1 MVPAMLDSKIQHRSS
16 PDHSEKGW
24 PGGIPYI
31 IGNEGCERFSYYG
44 MRAILYIYV
53 VGLYVNLRGL
63 DEAAA
68 QVEATQTTHLFNAAV
83 YALPLIG
90 AIISDRLLGKYRTI
104 LTLSVVY
111 CLGHLALAL
120 FENPAIQESL
130 FGTVFVDPISGLMI
144 GLGLI
149 ALGSGG
155 IKPCVSAHVGD
166 QFGRGNWHLLQKV
179 YNIFYFIINFGS
191 AFATLFIPYIRGRLV
206 TDPTTGH
213 YFYDGS
219 VSLAFGVP
227 GILMG
232 LATIFFWMGR
242 NKFIHVPPS
251 HPGKTGLLDVISGS
265 ALFMVIGCPIF
276 FHDILGQ
283 VGTLMGSAFALVTFV
298 VIFGVRQSIQE
309 DDGFLALTFF
319 SIRAKI
325 LGQQGPEGTAPAA
338 GQVDLRNHWF
348 YGVAARRY
356 GSDIAEGPLAVWRI
370 MSVFLLVS
378 CFWALFDQ
386 HSSTWIA
393 QAKEMNRILD
403 LSQSGW
409 LLLGSILG
417 LVVGGAFWL
426 SLRGHAKQGLI
437 TAVVVLAGVLFGY
450 MASVFGPYDIQPSQV
465 PALNPFM
472 VMILIP
478 YTTFGLYPLLDKL
491 GFEPRPL
498 RRMTL
503 GMVTA
508 SLAFVSVA
516 LLQHAMD
523 AGAENGAKIHVGWQL
538 VPYLVITLAEVM
550 VSITGLEF
558 GYSQAPKRM
567 KSVIMGFWL
576 FTVTLGN
583 LLVAF
588 LAGFQGLDPA
598 QFFWV
603 FAALMG
609 VAAVLFGVRAKYYV
623 YQDYSQ

>member
-1 MVPAMLDSKIQHRSS
+1 MSNTTTEHRTA

-53 VGLYVNLRGL
+53 VGLYINLRGL

-68 QVEATQTTHLFNAAV
+68 TIEATQTTHLFNAAV

-104 LTLSVVY
+104 LSLSIVY
-111 CLGHLALAL
+111 CLGHLALAV
-120 FENPAIQESL
+120 FESPTMQLSI
-130 FGTVFVDPISGLMI
+130 FGTVLVDPIQGLMI

-191 AFATLFIPYIRGRLV
+191 AFATLFIPLIRGKLIIDPV
-206 TDPTTGH
+206 TG
-213 YFYDGS
+213 YYYYDGS

-242 NKFIHVPPS
+242 HKFIHVQPS
-251 HPGKTGLLDVISGS
+251 HPGKAGLMDVIAGS
-265 ALFMVIGCPIF
+265 ALFMVIGFPIF
-276 FHDILGQ
+276 FHDMLGP
-283 VGTLMGSAFALVTFV
+283 VGTLVGSAAALGTFV
-298 VIFGVRQSIQE
+298 VVFGIRQKIEE

-325 LGQQGPEGTAPAA
+325 LGQNGEGGSAPGEGQQDLRGHWLYGPAA
-338 GQVDLRNHWF
+338 
-348 YGVAARRY
+348 ARY
-356 GSDIAEGPLAVWRI
+356 GSETAEGPIAVWRI
-370 MSVFLLVS
+370 ISIFTLVS

-393 QAKEMNRILD
+393 QAKEMDRVLD
-403 LSQSGW
+403 LTQTGW
-409 LLLGSILG
+409 IGFGAILG
-417 LVVGGAFWL
+417 AMIAGAFWL
-426 SLRGHAKQGLI
+426 SLKEHPKQLPVS
-437 TAVVVLAGVLFGY
+437 ALVFALGVLFGY
-450 MASVFGPYDIQPSQV
+450 IASVFGPYDIQPSQV

-491 GFEPRPL
+491 GFEPTPL

-503 GMVTA
+503 GMFTA
-508 SLAFVSVA
+508 SVAFVTVA
-516 LLQHAMD
+516 LLQHAME
-523 AGAENGAKIHVGWQL
+523 AEVALGSKIHVVWQL
-538 VPYLVITLAEVM
+538 VPYFVITLAEVM

-588 LAGFQGLDPA
+588 LAGFKGLEPA

-603 FAALMG
+603 FAGLMA
-609 VAAVLFGVRAKYYV
+609 VAGVLFGVRAKFYTYR
-623 YQDYSQ
+623 DYSQ